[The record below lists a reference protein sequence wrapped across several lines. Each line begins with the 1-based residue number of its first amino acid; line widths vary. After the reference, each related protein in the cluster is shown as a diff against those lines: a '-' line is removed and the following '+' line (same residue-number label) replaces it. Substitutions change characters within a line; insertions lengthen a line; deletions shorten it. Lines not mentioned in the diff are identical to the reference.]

1 VIDPRAQ
8 KRRET
13 GFTLIEAMIAMG
25 LFAIASLMLIP
36 AVFTWT
42 YANNIGKQRQRA
54 TEILEATAN
63 QKRQES
69 WSNWSSPVT
78 KSTYS
83 ATLAAAQS
91 CLGNQ
96 ISSGSATCASGGI
109 AFTFPDGVGRHSGKE
124 GGYAIAETVVDGQE
138 VSRVMVLRLQWQ
150 DPRGATQAVNRVVQ
164 RNNVQ

>member
-1 VIDPRAQ
+1 MWAASGRASRTGPAVIDPRGQ
-8 KRRET
+8 NRGET

-25 LFAIASLMLIP
+25 LFAIGSLMLIP

-54 TEILEATAN
+54 TEILEATAS

-69 WSNWSSPVT
+69 WSSWSSPVS

-96 ISSGSATCASGGI
+96 ISSGSATCTSGDPVSFSCCLYFSI
-109 AFTFPDGVGRHSGKE
+109 TSLFSTTLNTT
-124 GGYAIAETVVDGQE
+124 AI
-138 VSRVMVLRLQWQ
+138 
-150 DPRGATQAVNRVVQ
+150 PP
-164 RNNVQ
+164 